1 MLDLIKYVV
10 NRFAEKTDEIEYD
23 IKEEGRNVLVTV
35 TLAES
40 DMGKVI
46 GRQGKIAQALR
57 TLLRAGSNKQDKK
70 YNIEIVERG
79 ENK

>member
-1 MLDLIKYVV
+1 MLDLIKYVI

-46 GRQGKIAQALR
+46 GRQGKIAKALR
-57 TLLRAGSNKQDKK
+57 TLLRAGSGKADKK